1 MNQLLTKRTLSLGRI
16 NLFLKYK
23 IRLKNAL
30 ASNIESK
37 FHLEVFFKP
46 QNLKYVS
53 SWQYAVIERALIDF
67 EAFKI
72 HSFHSSFVN
81 VAIKLT
87 LF

>member
-37 FHLEVFFKP
+37 FHLEVFF
-46 QNLKYVS
+46 QASDSEVREFM
-53 SWQYAVIERALIDF
+53 AVRSGRKGL
-67 EAFKI
+67 
-72 HSFHSSFVN
+72 N
-81 VAIKLT
+81 
-87 LF
+87 